1 MRFVANLA
9 IMNVVITGASRGLGK
24 AIAHL
29 FAQNGHHLII
39 TSRNEVALYNAVQE
53 IMTVYPGITVKAKAF
68 DISIKEQAQA
78 FGKWVL
84 GLQLPIDVLV
94 NNAGLFD
101 PGSVYNEPDGTL
113 EHMMSVN
120 LFSAYHVTRSVIGA
134 MIAQKSGH
142 IFNMCSIASF
152 KAYANGGAY
161 SISKYALAGFSTNL
175 REEMK
180 PFGIKVTAVY
190 PGAAYTDSWAASGVD
205 PMRIMEADD
214 IAKMVYS
221 ASQLS
226 PQACVEEIILR
237 PQLGDL

>member
-1 MRFVANLA
+1 
-9 IMNVVITGASRGLGK
+9 MNVVITGASKGLGN
-24 AIAHL
+24 AIAHV
-29 FAQNGHHLII
+29 FAKNGHDLIL
-39 TSRNEVALYNAVQE
+39 TSRNEVALYNAMQE
-53 IMTVYPGITVKAKAF
+53 FMTVYPNITVKAKAF
-68 DISIKEQAQA
+68 DLSIKEEAQA

-84 GLQLPIDVLV
+84 GLQVSIDVLV

-113 EHMMSVN
+113 EHMMAVN
-120 LFSAYHVTRSVIGA
+120 LFSAYHVTRSVINQ

-142 IFNMCSIASF
+142 IFNMCSIASL
-152 KAYANGGAY
+152 KAYPNGGAY

-180 PFGIKVTAVY
+180 PHGIKVTAVY
-190 PGAAYTDSWAASGVD
+190 PGAAYTDSWVGSGVD
-205 PMRIMEADD
+205 PKRIMEAED
-214 IAKMVYS
+214 IARMVY
-221 ASQLS
+221 AAAHLS